1 MDLRNYKKNKKKDKI
16 EKLNLFSRHI
26 SHGQVRY
33 LRCAHLDM
41 HEDRRSGIKFVEKE
55 TGEPIID
62 AFTSAGCFNVGRGNP
77 LIIEALEKA
86 AKDYDMGSAIL
97 LSDAKI
103 EFAKKLV
110 SICPGDL
117 KKVLFAGSGAD
128 AIEGALKLALG
139 ATGRTQVISMVKAY
153 HGHSGFTL
161 SANGKDYYK
170 EMFQP
175 LMPEFAFAHFGDLDE
190 VKRIASKKTAA
201 IILEPVQGEGGIH
214 VASNEYLR
222 GLRKLCNELGILLLF
237 DEVQTGFGRTGR
249 LWGSEHSGVIPDIMM
264 VAKSISGGVYPNGAL
279 IYRDIKLLND
289 FVNKNPFFHPTS
301 GGGSDIACRVSSK
314 VLDYLLGN
322 RVWENAARAGKRF
335 KEGLEDITKENPR
348 IVKEVRGLGLMIGVE
363 YQYEFIGA
371 LMADCLARRNVWA
384 AYSGNAPQVMRFQVP
399 ITITMEE
406 IEDLLARI
414 RSAVKAMKPY
424 LIVFMPLAR
433 IPFIR
438 SILDNVHV
446 QIKAF
451 NFLRDVEDLFTK

>member
-1 MDLRNYKKNKKKDKI
+1 MGLREYKKRNKA
-16 EKLNLFSRHI
+16 EKEAMLKLFGRHV
-26 SHGQVRY
+26 SYGQVRY
-33 LRCAHLDM
+33 LRCAHLDV
-41 HEDRRSGIKFVEKE
+41 HEDRRSGIKFVDKE
-55 TGEPIID
+55 TGKPIID

-77 LIIEALEKA
+77 IIIETLERA
-86 AKDYDMGSAIL
+86 AGEVDMGSALL
-97 LSDAKI
+97 LSEAKI

-110 SICPGDL
+110 SVCPGDL
-117 KKVLFAGSGAD
+117 KKMLYAGSGAD
-128 AIEGALKLALG
+128 AIEGALKLAIG
-139 ATGRTQVISMVKAY
+139 ATGRKEVISMLKAY

-175 LMPEFAFAHFGDLDE
+175 LIPEFRFVHHGDLDE

-222 GLRKLCNELGILLLF
+222 GLRKLCDELGIMLLF

-264 VAKSISGGVYPNGAL
+264 VAKSISGGVYPNAAM
-279 IYRDIKLLND
+279 IYRNIPLLTN

-301 GGGSDIACRVSSK
+301 GGGSDLGCRVSTK
-314 VLDYLLGN
+314 VLDYLIEN

-335 KEGLEDITKENPR
+335 KEGLEDITRENPK
-348 IVKEVRGLGLMIGVE
+348 IVKEVRGQGLMIGVE

-371 LMADCLARRNVWA
+371 LMADCLAREGVWA
-384 AYSGNAPQVMRFQVP
+384 VFSGNAPQVMRFQIPTTVS
-399 ITITMEE
+399 MDE
-406 IEDLLARI
+406 IEDLLVRI
-414 RSAVKAMKPY
+414 RNAVRRMKPY
-424 LIVFMPLAR
+424 LVIFFPMAR

-438 SILDNVHV
+438 MMLDNMHV

-451 NFLRDVEDLFTK
+451 NFLRDIEELFS